1 MQNGKV
7 SESMLLK
14 LIVLMGF
21 PNSGKTT
28 CLGGRSGSSPL
39 QGLCNILSGGTDVA
53 VGTNRQCREAV
64 CTINGK
70 AVRMYF
76 GLDGDNE
83 SVIYKNIEN
92 IGQAQV
98 PYDVAIITLQRR
110 PVDANLVVGT
120 VWQKWID
127 RSIQNY
133 NTNNPT
139 RQFPDHE
146 RYYVHTVIPQ
156 FCFAANGYVG
166 KIGTQV
172 VKLLNLKL
180 DDLTKCTQGHIVS
193 LLSLIV

>member
-1 MQNGKV
+1 MQNGNA
-7 SESMLLK
+7 SERVLLK
-14 LIVLMGF
+14 LIVVMGF

-28 CLGGRSGSSPL
+28 CLGGRSGTSPF
-39 QGLCNILSGGTDVA
+39 QGLCNMLSGGTDVA
-53 VGTNRQCREAV
+53 VGSNPQCREAA

-70 AVRMYF
+70 SIRIYF
-76 GLDGDNE
+76 GLDGDDE
-83 SVIYKNIEN
+83 SVVYKNIEN
-92 IGQAQV
+92 IGRSAN

-110 PVDANLVVGT
+110 PVDANLTVGT

-133 NTNNPT
+133 NKKNSPKL
-139 RQFPDHE
+139 FPDHE
-146 RYYVHTVIPQ
+146 RYYVNTVIPQ

-172 VKLLNLKL
+172 VNLPNLKM

>member
-1 MQNGKV
+1 MQNGNV
-7 SESMLLK
+7 SELVPLK
-14 LIVLMGF
+14 LVVVMGF

-28 CLGGRSGSSPL
+28 CLGGRSAPSPL
-39 QGLCNILSGGTDVA
+39 QGLCNSLSGGTDIA
-53 VGTNRQCREAV
+53 VGTNSQCREAV

-70 AVRMYF
+70 SIRVYF
-76 GLDGDNE
+76 GLEGDDE
-83 SVIYKNIEN
+83 SVVYENVEN
-92 IGQAQV
+92 IGQAQI
-98 PYDVAIITLQRR
+98 PYDLAIITLQRR
-110 PVDANLVVGT
+110 PVDANLVAGT

-156 FCFAANGYVG
+156 FCLAANGYVG

-172 VKLLNLKL
+172 VKLPNLKL